1 MSRTRTGVRPSSR
14 LRLTA
19 ALAVTLAATTAATA
33 AGPGVATAAPVAAL
47 AREAGAEATVP
58 VIESTERVSSVGAT
72 GFLTD
77 GWIDHW
83 VRYDGTSV
91 ELPSISGTYQ
101 GSPGSDLVVGVDGG
115 HYVLHDMAKGGEPV
129 LIEAKYWLRAV
140 SGSTLV
146 LLDSWAKK
154 VHLVSR
160 APDGQT
166 VDREVTG
173 LPYGEIGSI
182 TSPAPGTV
190 AISVG
195 SDGGRLVLVDVATAS
210 VVESYDTPDG
220 YTSRP
225 QITPDH
231 VAWASDGTTHVID
244 RETREAEVLPY
255 KATLVLGDDW
265 LAVEDARLTLRSRKD
280 GRTVDP
286 FLYTSDAVFGSDGTF
301 LVRGSTT
308 TVKDA
313 IFRVALG
320 ADGTPAVTVV
330 ADFPEPPPLALRS
343 VTVPSRITTSWA
355 RFSWEFN
362 QEVDADFRVTNK
374 ATGRSALLPDNM
386 NPFVDWD
393 TTMGNLFGA
402 YNGEYAWKLSAG
414 TIERTGTF
422 TLARPTR
429 ARDFNDN
436 GGADALVRDSAGN
449 LSAYGMRQIVGMKDR
464 ECYEEGCPPVVHKP
478 DAERLGTGGWNAY
491 TLMASPGNVAGGA
504 ADDIVGRDRDGVLWL
519 HQSEKQKLL
528 PRTKVGGGW
537 QVYNKITG
545 GSDLNGDRRGD
556 LLATDTAGVL
566 WFYASTGD
574 AKAPFKPRKRV
585 GGGWQV
591 YNLLTAPGNIAG
603 AHGGDLLARDR
614 DGVLWLYL
622 GKGDGTFTAR
632 RKIGGGWQKYTHIIP
647 AGVGYEAHLSDIY
660 AIGPSGSAE
669 YSSLD
674 STTRPF
680 EAADVLPL
688 RTDSTTYRTFF

>member
-1 MSRTRTGVRPSSR
+1 MSRARVRARIRPSR

-19 ALAVTLAATTAATA
+19 ALAVTLAATTAATV
-33 AGPGVATAAPVAAL
+33 AGPGVATAAPAA
-47 AREAGAEATVP
+47 AAAQEAGTEATVP
-58 VIESTERVSSVGAT
+58 VVVGSASDVGAT

-77 GWIDHW
+77 GWVDHW

-91 ELPSISGTYQ
+91 ELPSISGTYR
-101 GSPGSDLVVGVDGG
+101 GSPGSDIVVEANGT
-115 HYVLHDMAKGGEPV
+115 HYVLRDMAKDGGEPV

-146 LLDSWAKK
+146 MLDSYTNK

-173 LPYGEIGSI
+173 IPYGEIGSI

-195 SDGGRLVLVDVATAS
+195 SDDGRLVLVDVATAA
-210 VVESYDTPDG
+210 VVESYDTPDA
-220 YTSRP
+220 YATRL
-225 QITPDH
+225 QITPGH
-231 VAWASDGTTHVID
+231 VSWFSDGRTNVID
-244 RETREAEVLPY
+244 RETRETEALPY
-255 KATLVLGDDW
+255 KAKFVLGDDW
-265 LAVEDARLTLRSRKD
+265 LAVEDDRITLRSRKD

-286 FLYTSDAVFGSDGTF
+286 FLYTRDAVFGSDGTF

-308 TVKDA
+308 TVSDA

-320 ADGTPAVTVV
+320 ADGAPTVTVV
-330 ADFPEPPPLALRS
+330 ADFPEPPPLVLRS
-343 VTVPSRITTSWA
+343 VTVPSLITTVGA

-362 QEVDADFRVTNK
+362 QEVDADFWITNK
-374 ATGRSALLPDNM
+374 ATGRTELLRDNL
-386 NPFVDWD
+386 NPFVNWD
-393 TTMGNLFGA
+393 GTVGTLFGA

-422 TLARPTR
+422 TLARPTQ

-436 GGADALVRDSAGN
+436 AGVDALVRDSAGN
-449 LSAYGMRQIVGMKDR
+449 LSAYGIGQIVGMKDR
-464 ECYEEGCPPVVHKP
+464 ECYEEGCSPVVYKP
-478 DAERLGTGGWNAY
+478 DAERLGTGWNTY
-491 TLMASPGNVAGGA
+491 TLMASPGNLAGGA

-528 PRTKVGGGW
+528 PRTKIGGGW
-537 QVYNKITG
+537 QIYNKITG
-545 GSDLNGDRRGD
+545 GSDLNGDGRGD

-574 AKAPFKPRKRV
+574 AKAPFKARKRV
-585 GGGWQV
+585 GSGWGQ

-603 AHGGDLLARDR
+603 ATGGDLLARDK

-622 GKGDGTFTAR
+622 GRGDGTFTAR
-632 RKIGGGWQKYTHIIP
+632 RKIGGGWQKYTQIIP
-647 AGVGYEAHLSDIY
+647 GGKNPWHPVTDIF
-660 AIGPSGSAE
+660 AVGPSGSAH
-669 YSSLD
+669 YRGTD

-688 RTDSTTYRTFF
+688 RTDSTTYKTFF